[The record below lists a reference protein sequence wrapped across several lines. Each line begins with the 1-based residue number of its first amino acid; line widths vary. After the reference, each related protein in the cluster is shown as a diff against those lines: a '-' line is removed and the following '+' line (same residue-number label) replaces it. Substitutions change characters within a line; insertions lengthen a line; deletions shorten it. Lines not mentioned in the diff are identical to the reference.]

1 MTEDDPR
8 LLLGYTVSPDR
19 TERLLAAFAEQDEL
33 PEGAFLTADT
43 PEESLALLP
52 EADGVVGW
60 QFPEEWFEHA
70 DGLSWVQSLSAGVDF
85 LPVERFEQEGIMLTS
100 AAGVHAE
107 PIAEQ
112 VLAYVL
118 NFERGLVETARHQQ
132 RGVWE
137 RPRGGEVRGKTLGVI
152 GTGAIGSRVA
162 QLGSALGMET
172 LGTKRDTS
180 EVPDGVDE
188 LLPADEYHELL
199 GRSDYV
205 VLACPLTDE
214 TEGMIARPEFR
225 LMGEDAV
232 LVNIARG
239 GVVDQS
245 ALVRALQYRS
255 IRGAA
260 LDVFE
265 EEPLPQESPLWDLS
279 NVIVTPHM
287 AGTSPHQPERIAE
300 ILAENYRAFAAGDH
314 ESMIN
319 RVL

>member
-1 MTEDDPR
+1 MADDPT
-8 LLLGYTVSPDR
+8 LLMGYTVSPDR
-19 TERLLAAFAEQDEL
+19 KADLLAAFAAQDGL
-33 PEGAFLTADT
+33 PDDAVVTADT
-43 PEESLALLP
+43 PERSLELLP
-52 EADGVVGW
+52 EVEGVIGW
-60 QFPEEWFEHA
+60 QFPEEWFDHA
-70 DGLSWVQSLSAGVDF
+70 DGLRWVQSLSAGVDF
-85 LPVERFEQEGIMLTS
+85 LPVERFEEAGIMLTN

-112 VLAYVL
+112 VLAYML
-118 NFERGLVETARHQQ
+118 HFERGLVETARHQA

-137 RPRGGEVRGKTLGVI
+137 RPRGGELRGKTLGVI

-172 LGTKRDTS
+172 LGTRRDTS
-180 EVPDGVDE
+180 DVPEGVDE
-188 LLPADEYHELL
+188 LLAADEYHDLL
-199 GRSDYV
+199 RRADYV

-214 TEGMIARPEFR
+214 TEGMIGRPEFR

-232 LVNIARG
+232 LVNVARG
-239 GVVDQS
+239 GVVDQD

-265 EEPLPQESPLWDLS
+265 EEPLPQDSVLWDLS

-287 AGTSPHQPERIAE
+287 AGTSPHQPGRIAE
-300 ILAENYRAFAAGDH
+300 ILADNYRAFAAGDH
-314 ESMIN
+314 DAMVN